1 MYLALSSWT
10 VLLVTFGLAFSA
22 QAQGPEKSFPLSAL
36 QQQLVDAQQKW
47 VIAPEDRPAAKRNYF
62 RLKML
67 SFNPT
72 QDVIKQIE
80 AYENSNRRGYDA
92 GPFEVRDATG
102 QQGDESGWET
112 WYRDIFT
119 IEQNWAQGLKT
130 PYFCQV
136 LRIQDDSGNF
146 VDDHEVTEDEYRR
159 LSQNTVRMILKPVS
173 SARETDLHSVPI
185 FVVRYI
191 GNFEGNAKYVKF
203 YLGKPGTA
211 DFVVLDVSVYD
222 HY

>member
-1 MYLALSSWT
+1 MSLVLSSWSL
-10 VLLVTFGLAFSA
+10 LLVTFGFAVTALA
-22 QAQGPEKSFPLSAL
+22 QDPERPFPLSPL
-36 QQQLVDAQQKW
+36 QQQLVDSQQEW

-67 SFNPT
+67 SF
-72 QDVIKQIE
+72 DLGKDIVKQIE
-80 AYENSNRRGYDA
+80 TYENSNRRGYDA
-92 GPFEVRDATG
+92 GPFEVLDATG
-102 QQGDESGWET
+102 QLGDESGWET
-112 WYRDIFT
+112 WCRDIFT
-119 IEQNWAQGLKT
+119 IEQNWAQGLRT

-136 LRIQDDSGNF
+136 LRVENQDGKS
-146 VDDHEVTEDEYRR
+146 VHQHEVSDEDFVR
-159 LSQNTVRMILKPVS
+159 LSQNTVRAMLKPVTS
-173 SARETDLHSVPI
+173 QPEAELQSVPI

-191 GNFEGNAKYVKF
+191 GNFEGNAKYVKL